1 MLQQLIN
8 SLTDGFLLGFVYG
21 LAAMG
26 LSLIWGV
33 MSVINLAHGPVITV
47 GMLTTYLLFVHLGL
61 NPYLRHGGG
70 GGGGAG
76 PRLADL
82 RHRGAPGHFG
92 APPVVAVGH
101 LRGEHDHAGDL
112 QRHLRRGP
120 EQHQLLPGL
129 AEHRLSQPHLLA
141 APGGAGRGGASR
153 RFLYL
158 FLYFTRTGKA
168 IRAVANNREA
178 AELMGIPSYRM
189 LALSFGLGSML
200 AAVAGSLISTI
211 FPFTIFSGG
220 PYELKSFVICVL
232 GGLGNPL
239 GALIGGL
246 ALGLMEGVIPI
257 WMPTSWVPV
266 VEFGLFVFVL
276 VVKPSGLLGGQVD
289 AGPQA
294 TRPVALCG
302 GPGALGAG
310 GFLPPGPHPAGD
322 LLHPPDVRRAGL
334 QPQRPPGLHRLR
346 QLRAHRLFRPG
357 GLPGLLPDERPG
369 VVAVSGGPV
378 RRGCSAPSSRRS
390 WGWRCCASE
399 GPISPWPP
407 SG

>member
-1 MLQQLIN
+1 MQQLIN

-61 NPYLRHGGG
+61 NPYLGMV
-70 GGGGAG
+70 
-76 PRLADL
+76 
-82 RHRGAPGHFG
+82 
-92 APPVVAVGH
+92 VVAGV
-101 LRGEHDHAGDL
+101 
-112 QRHLRRGP
+112 
-120 EQHQLLPGL
+120 GL
-129 AEHRLSQPHLLA
+129 ALGLLIYAIAVHRVISAPHLSSLLATFAVNMIMLGVFNAVFGGDQNNINYSLGSLSIGFLNLTYSRLLA
-141 APGGAGRGGASR
+141 ALGAMLFTA
-153 RFLYL
+153 FLYL
-158 FLYFTRTGKA
+158 FLFFTRTGKA

-189 LALSFGLGSML
+189 LALSFGLGSLL

-276 VVKPSGLLGGQVD
+276 VVKPSGLLG
-289 AGPQA
+289 AK
-294 TRPVALCG
+294 
-302 GPGALGAG
+302 
-310 GFLPPGPHPAGD
+310 
-322 LLHPPDVRRAGL
+322 
-334 QPQRPPGLHRLR
+334 
-346 QLRAHRLFRPG
+346 
-357 GLPGLLPDERPG
+357 
-369 VVAVSGGPV
+369 
-378 RRGCSAPSSRRS
+378 
-390 WGWRCCASE
+390 
-399 GPISPWPP
+399 
-407 SG
+407 